1 MSRVCTVAVC
11 RPDGDGL
18 QVKTKGQGA
27 LLDEGGG
34 CFSEANEGGAVER
47 EPHGEIIKG
56 ILPRLSLSMPKS
68 CLDPV

>member
-11 RPDGDGL
+11 CPDGDGL
-18 QVKTKGQGA
+18 QVKTKEQGA
-27 LLDEGGG
+27 LLDEGA

-68 CLDPV
+68 CLDSV